1 MIKINKA
8 YFSDKPDYAWL
19 ENKLDSTFELIIGDT
34 SKIVYGFNGIGKSSF
49 SNCLKSHND
58 LNNFMFF
65 DYESENQKHSGNSI
79 TISPFIF
86 DIEAISKEIVL
97 KENDIE
103 FMALSKKQGYAKTA
117 ASKGPLFLKTYSKS
131 VPTGKHASEIKVSDS
146 KYKVFVSKHLSTTP
160 QAFFKIINELE
171 SVSSSKTEIENY
183 KKDKWRELLL
193 KVKDHVDDPNVC
205 PVCETCDININDII
219 DEKIASLSL
228 SKSVL
233 VRTMEENGIPYDE
246 KTVDEY
252 IDLFNNLSS
261 DVDLLNDYILCGN
274 SDLNHQEL
282 SSLIS
287 EISKKKRVLSG
298 LTIKRDDKYN
308 QIKAYEKKFKK
319 DVSRYLKIDEASIVF
334 NDSAHEINIILD
346 RDSQTYSTGERHI
359 LWFLVEIYSFL
370 GSDCPV
376 LVLDDPASSLDLP
389 NLYKIA
395 FEIIRNSSIIN
406 KTLLIFTHSSDLI
419 NAINSQYPDKIDIY
433 YLEEYKN
440 KIYCDEIKYKGS
452 SIANVIDTSH
462 FSGMSPRIYES
473 LKKRDFDGNTS
484 PEHNVYHYSPV
495 ESFSVID
502 STNLSNHILYKN
514 IDTYAGIAKNDFYAD
529 SFQKVLLLLSLR
541 VWIEKSLYDLI
552 PSSDSQRQTDFLS
565 AQNLNKK
572 LSIVSN
578 LRGNYSVDLL
588 VLNHIDKEEIV
599 SKKVMLNQNSHFYSQ
614 VMPFAYA
621 INLSLDDIDKEI
633 KEIKKVFGY

>member
-8 YFSDKPDYAWL
+8 YFSDKPDYVWL
-19 ENKLDSTFELIIGDT
+19 EKKLDSTFELVIGDV

-58 LNNFMFF
+58 LNNFMFL
-65 DYESENQKHSGNSI
+65 DYESESQKYSGNSI

-86 DIEAISKEIVL
+86 DIEAISKEIVS

-103 FMALSKKQGYAKTA
+103 FMALSRKQGYAKAT
-117 ASKGPLFLKTYSKS
+117 ASKGPLFLKAYSKR

-146 KYKVFVSKHLSTTP
+146 KYKAFVSKHLSTTP

-193 KVKDHVDDPNVC
+193 KIKEHVNDPNVC
-205 PVCETCDININDII
+205 PVCETRDININDII
-219 DEKIASLSL
+219 DEKIISLSL

-233 VRTMEENGIPYDE
+233 VKTMEENGIPYDE
-246 KTVDEY
+246 KTMDEY
-252 IDLFNNLSS
+252 IDLFNDLSS

-274 SDLNHQEL
+274 SELKHQEL
-282 SSLIS
+282 SSSIS
-287 EISKKKRVLSG
+287 EINKKKRVLSG
-298 LTIKRDDKYN
+298 LAIKRDDKYN
-308 QIKAYEKKFKK
+308 QIKAYESKFKK
-319 DVSRYLKIDEASIVF
+319 DVSKYLKIDEASIVF
-334 NDSAHEINIILD
+334 NDHAHEINIILD

-359 LWFLVEIYSFL
+359 LWFLIEIYSFL

-395 FEIIRNSSIIN
+395 FEIIRNSSITN
-406 KTLLIFTHSSDLI
+406 KTLLVFTHSSDLI
-419 NAINSQYPDKIDIY
+419 NAINSQHPGKIDIY
-433 YLEEYKN
+433 YLEECKN
-440 KIYCDEIKYKGS
+440 KIYCDEIKYKS
-452 SIANVIDTSH
+452 ASIANVIDTSY
-462 FSGMSPRIYES
+462 FARMSPGIYES
-473 LKKRDFDGNTS
+473 LKKRDFDGYTS
-484 PEHNVYHYSPV
+484 LEHKVYHYSPI
-495 ESFSVID
+495 ETFSVVD
-502 STNLSNHILYKN
+502 SENLSNHILYRK
-514 IDTYAGIAKNDFYAD
+514 IDTYVGIAKTDFYTD

-541 VWIEKSLYDLI
+541 VWVEKALYNLI
-552 PSSDSQRQTDFLS
+552 PSSDSERQADFLS
-565 AQNLNKK
+565 AQNLRQK
-572 LSIVSN
+572 LNIVNNSS
-578 LRGNYSVDLL
+578 GNYSEDLL
-588 VLNHIDKEEIV
+588 LLNRIDKEDIT
-599 SKKVMLNQNSHFYSQ
+599 SKKVMLNQNSHYYSQ